1 MRWESPIWLVGLAL
15 VILAFIWDCLR
26 VALNQS
32 GEKWPHIKRLWAG
45 RNGWLEPKKGSAA
58 RSSRRYFFWI
68 GLGLV
73 MVALARPQW
82 GRVEQ
87 VMFDRS
93 RDVLIALDLS
103 RSMLA
108 EDVKPSRL
116 ERAKILLSS
125 LLGDL
130 KGERVGLL
138 VFSGTAFLQSPLSSD
153 YEVLQEFLP
162 QLTPALLPQGGTD
175 YNRMLKVAMEAFSNE
190 AGADRFLII
199 LSDGES
205 RVPLEKDELKTLRDK
220 GVRVIGLGVGTQAGG
235 VIPDGQGGLLK
246 DKSGAVVLSRLGVKT
261 LKELAEATGGTYR
274 EASGWVDIGAVIE
287 ATVNAGKLG
296 VAQEKK
302 QERMAERFQIFLV
315 LGILFGLLSLWREFP
330 VWPRLREVSSSDA
343 MGWRRFFSK
352 ASGLGLVMFFWFFS
366 GSAQVTNLVE
376 GTNLPSAPL
385 ANLVK
390 NLSEKEDLLAQ
401 DCKAMAEET
410 IRYGKKVLMQGGGEH
425 LEEVIKDALL
435 AVDKGE
441 KMDVKMADWS
451 RLRKELEDLLKQQQQ
466 QQQNQ
471 KNQQNQQNKEQN
483 QQDQKDQKEQNDSQQ
498 NNQSDSDKSQNSQ
511 KENQSDSEKKKDS
524 EKEKKSQSQKGKEQ
538 TDHKQKVG
546 GEKKKEM
553 QPMDAQ
559 AMEAKQKLD
568 QVRQKDS
575 PARLFQLMDGRE
587 TNSVF
592 NEEEEW

>member
-1 MRWESPIWLVGLAL
+1 MRWESPIWLVGFAL
-15 VILAFIWDCLR
+15 VILAFIWDRLR

-45 RNGWLEPKKGSAA
+45 RNGWLEPKKGSAS

-82 GRVEQ
+82 GKVEQ

-175 YNRMLKVAMEAFSNE
+175 YNRMLNVAMEAFSNE

-220 GVRVIGLGVGTQAGG
+220 GVKVIGLGVGTQAGG

-261 LKELAEATGGTYR
+261 LKELAEVTGGTYR

-287 ATVNAGKLG
+287 ATVNAGKVG
-296 VAQEKK
+296 VAQEKR
-302 QERMAERFQIFLV
+302 QERMAERFQIFLA
-315 LGILFGLLSLWREFP
+315 LGVLFGLLSLWREFP
-330 VWPRLREVSSSDA
+330 VWPRLREVSSSGA
-343 MGWRRFFSK
+343 MGWKRFFSK
-352 ASGLGLVMFFWFFS
+352 ASGLSLVMLFLVFS
-366 GSAQVTNLVE
+366 GFAQVTNLVE

-390 NLSEKEDLLAQ
+390 NLSEKEDLLAE
-401 DCKAMAEET
+401 DYRALAEET
-410 IRYGKKVLMQGGGEH
+410 IGYGKKVLMQGGGEH
-425 LEEVIKDALL
+425 LEEVVRDALL
-435 AVDKGE
+435 AVDRGE
-441 KMDVKMADWS
+441 KVDVKGADWP

-466 QQQNQ
+466 QQNQ
-471 KNQQNQQNKEQN
+471 KNQQDQQN
-483 QQDQKDQKEQNDSQQ
+483 QQDQKDQKDQNNSQQ
-498 NNQSDSDKSQNSQ
+498 NNQSDSDKSQNPQNSSQ
-511 KENQSDSEKKKDS
+511 KENQSDSEKKEDS
-524 EKEKKSQSQKGKEQ
+524 QKEKKSQSQKGKEEK
-538 TDHKQKVG
+538 DHKQKVG

-559 AMEAKQKLD
+559 TMEAKQKLD

-575 PARLFQLMDGRE
+575 PARLFQLMEGKE

-592 NEEEEW
+592 NQEEEW